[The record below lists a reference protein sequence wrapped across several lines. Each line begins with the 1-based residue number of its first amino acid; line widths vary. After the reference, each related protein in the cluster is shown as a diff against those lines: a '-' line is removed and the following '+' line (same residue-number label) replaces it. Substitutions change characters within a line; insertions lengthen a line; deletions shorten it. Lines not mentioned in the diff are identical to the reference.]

1 MNNQGTIQI
10 LDRDIYLYGDI
21 DDSMALEVVSRINH
35 INEVDDIEEQALIDD
50 IGSKIADG
58 LLDEDALNGVRARE
72 PINIEINSNGGSS
85 PAGFSIITAI
95 RNSETPTI
103 GYVTGNCMSMAIPI
117 LASCDFKIGSEYSKF
132 MIHDVYSASEG
143 KFNDLNSSLEY
154 ISSVREDYIRAT
166 AQNTR
171 MTEDDVREITNRNS
185 DYFFSPEKAFE
196 LGLIDLI
203 DNHKVDEEEMLRK
216 LYGPKEDSGDED
228 DSAKKDKGASKELEH
243 LAVGLVEN
251 QEEDNDDKSDRTIP
265 SSAEA
270 HITVDLSEID
280 KSDLYIS
287 DDNSVKFQ
295 AEDSGL
301 LSRIAHAINYIIKG

>member
-10 LDRDIYLYGDI
+10 LDRNIYLYGDI

-50 IGSKIADG
+50 IDSKIAEG
-58 LLDEDALNGVRARE
+58 LLDEDVLNGVRARE

-166 AQNTR
+166 AQSTR

-185 DYFFSPEKAFE
+185 DYFFSPEKALE

-203 DNHKVDEEEMLRK
+203 DNQKVDEEEMLKK
-216 LYGPKEDSGDED
+216 LYGPKEDLG
-228 DSAKKDKGASKELEH
+228 
-243 LAVGLVEN
+243 
-251 QEEDNDDKSDRTIP
+251 EEDNRDSHVSASNDSTHSYIEASEPKEEGNSDKIIP

-287 DDNSVKFQ
+287 NDNSVKFQ
-295 AEDSGL
+295 AENSGL